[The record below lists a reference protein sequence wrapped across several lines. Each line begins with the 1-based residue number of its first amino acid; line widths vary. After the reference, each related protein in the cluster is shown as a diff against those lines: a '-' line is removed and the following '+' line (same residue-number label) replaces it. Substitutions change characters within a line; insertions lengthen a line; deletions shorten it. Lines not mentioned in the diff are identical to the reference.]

1 MWARGLLLVAL
12 VAAGVAALPAEA
24 ARVLS
29 VDVEPKPDEGKIE
42 LQVALLMDRGEA
54 AVEIEVLAVLSDPN
68 TVPPL
73 RPILSNNPAARSA
86 TGQYVAK
93 TTLVQANQERL
104 QRATIVVPL
113 DHLRLAAGL
122 HQIAFQVRILQDG
135 KPIELI
141 CTPAQMIKVDKVARV
156 TGRKTVTETVQEVK
170 PQQRIV
176 EVPREVD
183 GKRVM
188 DKAEITVRLPA
199 SKQIRREVPEFESGK
214 YAQVFAFAQPGAGE
228 TDDPNLADQV
238 AEMEAVPWTPPRTI
252 RISFATNR
260 NLANPAARD
269 ASRFGN
275 EIGELRYGSAV
286 VDILVKKTH
295 GEMPPAQE
303 KPRPT
308 PKDSFTVGELTTT
321 TADDFYQ
328 AISNTLWETAGSGP
342 TTKND
347 VVVFV
352 HGFNNSFR
360 FSAVRLAQLVYDTR
374 FEGRPVLFSW
384 PSNGGDSLFD
394 EVAGILSYKT
404 DREDAKQSVDA
415 LARVLREIA
424 LDTRRP
430 VDATT
435 GKRGDVHII
444 AHSMG
449 CQLLVDAL
457 EKLHTGWVDGERP
470 FKSIILAAPDVDPDD
485 LTRMVQ
491 SVRTP
496 TERVTLY
503 FCEADRAL
511 QASTNYHSQQSG
523 AVIRPR
529 VGQALC
535 CLPDVE
541 NIDANAANTTFIGHS
556 YFVDGSLLLRDLED
570 IVLRNFLPES
580 RALCPDDKMPEDY
593 RFWKIIDDKTQCAD
607 QTAPPVSPSP

>member
-1 MWARGLLLVAL
+1 
-12 VAAGVAALPAEA
+12 
-24 ARVLS
+24 
-29 VDVEPKPDEGKIE
+29 
-42 LQVALLMDRGEA
+42 MDRGEA

-122 HQIAFQVRILQDG
+122 HQIAFQVRVLQDG

-188 DKAEITVRLPA
+188 DKAEITVRMPA
-199 SKQIRREVPEFESGK
+199 SKQVRREVPEFESGK

-260 NLANPAARD
+260 NIANPAARD

-275 EIGELRYGSAV
+275 EVGELRYGSAV

-308 PKDSFTVGELTTT
+308 PQG
-321 TADDFYQ
+321 
-328 AISNTLWETAGSGP
+328 
-342 TTKND
+342 
-347 VVVFV
+347 
-352 HGFNNSFR
+352 
-360 FSAVRLAQLVYDTR
+360 
-374 FEGRPVLFSW
+374 
-384 PSNGGDSLFD
+384 
-394 EVAGILSYKT
+394 
-404 DREDAKQSVDA
+404 
-415 LARVLREIA
+415 
-424 LDTRRP
+424 
-430 VDATT
+430 
-435 GKRGDVHII
+435 
-444 AHSMG
+444 
-449 CQLLVDAL
+449 
-457 EKLHTGWVDGERP
+457 
-470 FKSIILAAPDVDPDD
+470 
-485 LTRMVQ
+485 
-491 SVRTP
+491 
-496 TERVTLY
+496 
-503 FCEADRAL
+503 
-511 QASTNYHSQQSG
+511 
-523 AVIRPR
+523 
-529 VGQALC
+529 
-535 CLPDVE
+535 
-541 NIDANAANTTFIGHS
+541 
-556 YFVDGSLLLRDLED
+556 
-570 IVLRNFLPES
+570 
-580 RALCPDDKMPEDY
+580 
-593 RFWKIIDDKTQCAD
+593 
-607 QTAPPVSPSP
+607 